1 MRIKIYY
8 IILLFTVFAPFSSF
22 AQSENETLEGNLEYK
37 GYKVQLDSL
46 QKMQESIV
54 EQIDKL
60 KALSESDP
68 DNKEQYVEKVLR
80 LEGELFNVRSRV
92 GVCSSKCSTI
102 EQEFIIK
109 NMGKKKSSAAAA
121 AAAGK
126 QNANTNLLLNKF
138 FVDNVTADEMTHIKS
153 RFDIDSLASVLR
165 DSMSRQITVIRAMD
179 EALRRTQDAAIAD
192 SLFAVAEASLDVVK
206 ECENKLAKVWKD
218 MYDTKLYVYTRLLDK
233 LNVSVSVLSKFSER
247 SREIRSD
254 KESAGEAKFS
264 PIFYAYPFEHE
275 LIMSYEKV
283 LAEKLVYLSAL
294 DSLSKKMDI
303 VRTRRFD
310 EMAIELPEWDYVDFT
325 SAAIGGKGVHSSRN
339 PIRKVAIP
347 THGAVYTLRITTLT
361 NPVSQL
367 TSFKN
372 LNPVSVFQNEL
383 GKYEYHVGTYRTSE
397 DAQHDIAVVRRA
409 GFNPVVTEWRDGGKV
424 TTGGDIVPVNVSDN
438 SYRVEFESVTPEIT
452 ARLKELAPGK
462 ELLRIDDKYSIGF
475 FKNYLD
481 AVKIQKAIGVECKI
495 VPVELNL

>member
-264 PIFYAYPFEHE
+264 PIFYAYSFEHE

-310 EMAIELPEWDYVDFT
+310 EMAIELPEWDYVD
-325 SAAIGGKGVHSSRN
+325 
-339 PIRKVAIP
+339 
-347 THGAVYTLRITTLT
+347 
-361 NPVSQL
+361 
-367 TSFKN
+367 
-372 LNPVSVFQNEL
+372 
-383 GKYEYHVGTYRTSE
+383 
-397 DAQHDIAVVRRA
+397 
-409 GFNPVVTEWRDGGKV
+409 
-424 TTGGDIVPVNVSDN
+424 
-438 SYRVEFESVTPEIT
+438 
-452 ARLKELAPGK
+452 
-462 ELLRIDDKYSIGF
+462 
-475 FKNYLD
+475 
-481 AVKIQKAIGVECKI
+481 
-495 VPVELNL
+495 